1 MYISKP
7 ELYPLQ
13 LKLYQMI
20 QNNQVSEMMQEGIGM
35 AQMMPESLKAASV
48 VFSTIPILIVYPF
61 LQRFFIS
68 GITVGA
74 VKG

>member
-1 MYISKP
+1 
-7 ELYPLQ
+7 
-13 LKLYQMI
+13 MI

-68 GITVGA
+68 GITAGA